1 MLTGTLLLLVV
12 AVGAAGGLRDDIL
25 CDGNKFVYLSTYV
38 LGLQTD
44 LKLAFAD
51 LTKAIK
57 IDEVFYQEEIYRS
70 YRIYNIS
77 QNIIY
82 NEGKQTAQL
91 ARKNVLRVTGG
102 TVRIEFNFNWTKTQL
117 GQSLNGTGSGK
128 VTSDVITY

>member
-1 MLTGTLLLLVV
+1 MLARTLVLLVV
-12 AVGAAGGLRDDIL
+12 AAVATGSARNDKP

-102 TVRIEFNFNWTKTQL
+102 TVRI
-117 GQSLNGTGSGK
+117 
-128 VTSDVITY
+128 

>member
-1 MLTGTLLLLVV
+1 MLLGTLLLLLAV
-12 AVGAAGGLRDDIL
+12 AVGSQGGLREDGL

-70 YRIYNIS
+70 YRIFNIT
-77 QNIIY
+77 QKITY
-82 NEGKQTAQL
+82 NEGKQTAKL
-91 ARKNVLRVTGG
+91 AQKNVLRVTGG
-102 TVRIEFNFNWTKTQL
+102 TARI
-117 GQSLNGTGSGK
+117 
-128 VTSDVITY
+128 